1 VPFFYGFLRILGI
14 FVDPLFPMIPQDTVD
29 QIMNAAVIE
38 EVVGDYVE
46 LKKSGSSLRGL
57 SPFTNEKTPSF
68 YVLPAKGIFKCF
80 SSGKGGSVVTFLMEL
95 EKASYPE
102 ALRMLARR
110 YNIEIEEKAPTPEEI
125 AAATAKESLSNLVAW
140 ASKWFTEQMRT
151 TEAGK
156 AIGRSYFVERGFR
169 DDVLDTFLI
178 GYSPDSWD
186 ALAKAAQ
193 EAGYPAEKLVEAGL
207 CKQRDD
213 GSLWDFFK
221 GRVMFP
227 IRDVTGRIIGFGGRT
242 LSTDKKVAKY
252 FNSPESVLYNKSKV
266 LYGMHLA
273 KPSIVKEE
281 RCFLVEGYTDVMAMH
296 QAGVENV
303 VASSGTALT
312 TGQIHLIRRFTK
324 NVTVIFDG
332 DAAGIRASLRG
343 IDMLLTEGMAVKV
356 VLLPDGDDPD
366 TYAKK
371 VGSDALHRAI
381 HDGAQDFLQFKTKLL
396 ADEAGTDPI
405 KRAEMIRSVVES
417 IAAIPDAIQRSV
429 YLQSSASQLGL
440 QEQVLGTEVAKVLH
454 KQSQGDSKR
463 SVGHRGPQ
471 RDAHSVPQG
480 GSGFPGDPGAF
491 GDQHVPPSTD
501 DEFGGPPSGG
511 SESIPLVG
519 LSERTVVE
527 NDLVRALLEYATE
540 VVTVRVEAEEEGAE
554 PTDLEVP
561 FAELVIHRLEEEHI
575 DIQEPMNQAV
585 VKRFSDELDH
595 ERILTADQLAN
606 DADLGVQQ
614 KVAGALVQQH
624 VLSPNWSQRHK
635 IYPVVERDQLVS
647 LLEDSLR
654 RLHLLDL
661 RKASKE
667 VSNRLE
673 QGGLS
678 VEVERDLLAQK
689 VQLDREIQSTLAH
702 FGTVILP

>member
-1 VPFFYGFLRILGI
+1 
-14 FVDPLFPMIPQDTVD
+14 MIPQETVD

-38 EVVGDYVE
+38 DVVGDHVE

-68 YVLPAKGIFKCF
+68 YVLPARGIFKCF
-80 SSGKGGSVVTFLMEL
+80 SSGKGGNVVSFLMEL

-102 ALRMLARR
+102 ALRMLAQR
-110 YNIEIEEKAPTPEEI
+110 YNIEVEEKAPTPEEL

-140 ASKWFTEQMRT
+140 ASKWFMDQMRNT
-151 TEAGK
+151 DAGK

-169 DDVLDTFLI
+169 DDVLDTFMI

-186 ALAKAAQ
+186 AMATAAQ
-193 EAGYPAEKLVEAGL
+193 EAGYTPEKLVEAGL

-227 IRDVTGRIIGFGGRT
+227 IRDVTGRVIGFGGRT
-242 LSTDKKVAKY
+242 LTTDKKVAKY
-252 FNSPESVLYNKSKV
+252 FNSPESILYNKSKV

-273 KPSIVKEE
+273 KQPINKEE

-303 VASSGTALT
+303 VSSSGTALT
-312 TGQIHLIRRFTK
+312 AGQIHLIRRFTK

-343 IDMLLTEGMAVKV
+343 IDMLLAEGMSVKV

-381 HDGAQDFLQFKTKLL
+381 HEDAQDFLQFKAKLL
-396 ADEAGTDPI
+396 SDEAGSDPL
-405 KRAEMIRSVVES
+405 KRADMIRSVVTS

-429 YLQSSASQLGL
+429 YLQSSASQLNMD
-440 QEQVLGTEVAKVLH
+440 ENVLGTEVAKILH
-454 KQSQGDSKR
+454 EQSKAAAKR
-463 SVGHRGPQ
+463 AAKSSPYGTPPHG
-471 RDAHSVPQG
+471 
-480 GSGFPGDPGAF
+480 
-491 GDQHVPPSTD
+491 VPPAPTSAPPAP
-501 DEFGGPPSGG
+501 GPEDIVPVD
-511 SESIPLVG
+511 PAV
-519 LSERTVVE
+519 SERAVVE
-527 NDLVRALLEYATE
+527 NDLIRILLGYASE
-540 VVTVRVEAEEEGAE
+540 MVTVKVEGEGDAE
-554 PTDLEVP
+554 PASMEVP
-561 FAELVIHRLEEEHI
+561 FAELVIHRMEEEGI
-575 DIQEPMNQAV
+575 DIREPMNQAV
-585 VKRFSDELDH
+585 VAKYIEELDQD
-595 ERILTADQLAN
+595 RVLTADQLVQ
-606 DADLGVQQ
+606 DKDPGVQQ

-635 IYPVVERDQLVS
+635 IYPVVERDQLLP

-654 RLHLLDL
+654 RLHLSDL
-661 RKASKE
+661 RAASRDLAQK
-667 VSNRLE
+667 LE
-673 QGGLS
+673 AGGMD
-678 VEVERDLLAQK
+678 VEQERDLLAQK
-689 VQLDREIQSTLAH
+689 VQLDRQIQSTLSH

>member
-1 VPFFYGFLRILGI
+1 
-14 FVDPLFPMIPQDTVD
+14 
-29 QIMNAAVIE
+29 
-38 EVVGDYVE
+38 

-80 SSGKGGSVVTFLMEL
+80 SSGKGGNVVSFLMEL

-102 ALRMLARR
+102 ALRMLAQR
-110 YNIEIEEKAPTPEEI
+110 YNIEVEEKAPTPEEL

-140 ASKWFTEQMRT
+140 ASKWFMDQMRNT
-151 TEAGK
+151 DTGK

-169 DDVLDTFLI
+169 DDVLDTFMI

-186 ALAKAAQ
+186 AMATAAQ
-193 EAGYPAEKLVEAGL
+193 EAGYTAEKLVEAGL

-227 IRDVTGRIIGFGGRT
+227 IRDVTGRVIGFGGRT
-242 LSTDKKVAKY
+242 LTTDKKVAKY
-252 FNSPESVLYNKSKV
+252 FNSPESILYNKSKV

-273 KPSIVKEE
+273 KQPINKEE

-303 VASSGTALT
+303 VSSSGTALT
-312 TGQIHLIRRFTK
+312 AGQIHLIRRFTK

-343 IDMLLTEGMAVKV
+343 IDMLLAEGMSVKV

-381 HDGAQDFLQFKTKLL
+381 HEDAQDFLQFKAKLL
-396 ADEAGTDPI
+396 SDEAGSDPL
-405 KRAEMIRSVVES
+405 KRADMIRSVVTS

-429 YLQSSASQLGL
+429 YLQSSASQLHMD
-440 QEQVLGTEVAKVLH
+440 ENVLGTEVAKILH
-454 KQSQGDSKR
+454 EQSKAAAKR
-463 SVGHRGPQ
+463 AAKSSPYGTP
-471 RDAHSVPQG
+471 P
-480 GSGFPGDPGAF
+480 PGAPP
-491 GDQHVPPSTD
+491 VPTSAPPAS
-501 DEFGGPPSGG
+501 GPEDIVPVD
-511 SESIPLVG
+511 PAV
-519 LSERTVVE
+519 SERAVVE
-527 NDLVRALLEYATE
+527 NDLIRILLGYASE
-540 VVTVRVEAEEEGAE
+540 MVTVKVEGEGDAE
-554 PTDLEVP
+554 PTSMEVP
-561 FAELVIHRLEEEHI
+561 FAELVIHRMEEEGI
-575 DIQEPMNQAV
+575 DIREPMNQAV
-585 VKRFSDELDH
+585 VSKYIEELDQD
-595 ERILTADQLAN
+595 RVLTADQLVQ
-606 DADLGVQQ
+606 DKDPGVQL

-635 IYPVVERDQLVS
+635 IYPVVERDQLLP

-654 RLHLLDL
+654 RLHLSDL
-661 RKASKE
+661 RAASRDLAQK
-667 VSNRLE
+667 LE
-673 QGGLS
+673 AGEMD
-678 VEVERDLLAQK
+678 VEQERDLLAQK
-689 VQLDREIQSTLAH
+689 VQLDRQIQSTLSH

>member
-1 VPFFYGFLRILGI
+1 
-14 FVDPLFPMIPQDTVD
+14 MIPQETVD

-38 EVVGDYVE
+38 DVVGDHVE

-80 SSGKGGSVVTFLMEL
+80 SSGKGGNVVSFLMEL

-102 ALRMLARR
+102 ALRMLAQR
-110 YNIEIEEKAPTPEEI
+110 YNIEVEEKAPTPEEL

-140 ASKWFTEQMRT
+140 ASKWFMDQMRNT
-151 TEAGK
+151 DAGK

-169 DDVLDTFLI
+169 DDVLDTFMI

-186 ALAKAAQ
+186 AMATAAQ
-193 EAGYPAEKLVEAGL
+193 EAGYTAEKLVEAGL

-227 IRDVTGRIIGFGGRT
+227 IRDVTGRVIGFGGRT
-242 LSTDKKVAKY
+242 LTTDKKVAKY
-252 FNSPESVLYNKSKV
+252 FNSPESILYNKSKV

-273 KPSIVKEE
+273 KQPINKEE

-303 VASSGTALT
+303 VSSSGTALT
-312 TGQIHLIRRFTK
+312 AGQIHLIRRFTK

-343 IDMLLTEGMAVKV
+343 IDMLLAEGMSVKV

-381 HDGAQDFLQFKTKLL
+381 HEDAQDFLQFKAKLL
-396 ADEAGTDPI
+396 SDEAGSDPL
-405 KRAEMIRSVVES
+405 KRADMIRSVVTS

-429 YLQSSASQLGL
+429 YLQSSASQLHMD
-440 QEQVLGTEVAKVLH
+440 ENVLGTEVAKILH
-454 KQSQGDSKR
+454 EQSKAAAKR
-463 SVGHRGPQ
+463 AAKSSPYGTPPQEAPPVPTSAPPAPGPE
-471 RDAHSVPQG
+471 DFVPV
-480 GSGFPGDPGAF
+480 DPA
-491 GDQHVPPSTD
+491 V
-501 DEFGGPPSGG
+501 
-511 SESIPLVG
+511 
-519 LSERTVVE
+519 SERAVVE
-527 NDLVRALLEYATE
+527 NDLIRILLGYASE
-540 VVTVRVEAEEEGAE
+540 MVTVKVEGEGDAE
-554 PTDLEVP
+554 PTSMEVP
-561 FAELVIHRLEEEHI
+561 FAELVIHRMEEEGI
-575 DIQEPMNQAV
+575 DIREPMNQAV
-585 VKRFSDELDH
+585 VAKYIEELDQD
-595 ERILTADQLAN
+595 RVLTADQLVQ
-606 DADLGVQQ
+606 DKDPGVQQ

-635 IYPVVERDQLVS
+635 IYPVVERDQLLP

-654 RLHLLDL
+654 RLHLSDL
-661 RKASKE
+661 RAASRDLAQK
-667 VSNRLE
+667 LE
-673 QGGLS
+673 AGEMD
-678 VEVERDLLAQK
+678 VEQERDLLAQK
-689 VQLDREIQSTLAH
+689 VQLDRQIQSTLSH

>member
-1 VPFFYGFLRILGI
+1 
-14 FVDPLFPMIPQDTVD
+14 MIPQETVD

-95 EKASYPE
+95 EKANYPE
-102 ALRMLARR
+102 ALKMLARR
-110 YNIEIEEKAPTPEEI
+110 YNIEVQEKERTPEEI
-125 AAATAKESLSNLVAW
+125 AAATAKEGLGNLVAW
-140 ASKWFTEQMRT
+140 ASKWFMDQMRNT
-151 TEAGK
+151 DTGK

-178 GYSPDSWD
+178 GYSPDAWD
-186 ALAKAAQ
+186 ALATAAQ

-207 CKQRDD
+207 CKQRED
-213 GSLWDFFK
+213 GTIWDFFK

-227 IRDVTGRIIGFGGRT
+227 IRDVTGRVIGFGGRT
-242 LSTDKKVAKY
+242 LTTDKKVAKY

-273 KPSIVKEE
+273 KPEIVKEE

-296 QAGVENV
+296 QAGVTNV
-303 VASSGTALT
+303 VSSSGTALT
-312 TGQIHLIRRFTK
+312 TGQIHLVRRYTK
-324 NVTVIFDG
+324 NITVIFDG

-343 IDMLLTEGMAVKV
+343 IDMLLSEGMAVKV

-381 HDGAQDFLQFKTKLL
+381 HEDAQDFLQFKAQLL
-396 ADEAGTDPI
+396 SDEAGTDPL
-405 KRAEMIRSVVES
+405 KRAEMIRSVVTS

-429 YLQSSASQLGL
+429 YLQSSATQLKMD
-440 QEQVLGTEVAKVLH
+440 ESVLGTEVAKVLH
-454 KQSQGDSKR
+454 EQSKAAAKR
-463 SVGHRGPQ
+463 AARTSPSGLPGGRPTAPQ
-471 RDAHSVPQG
+471 PTEVPQAHM
-480 GSGFPGDPGAF
+480 PG
-491 GDQHVPPSTD
+491 VPPM
-501 DEFGGPPSGG
+501 DEVLPQ
-511 SESIPLVG
+511 V
-519 LSERTVVE
+519 SERAVTE
-527 NDLVRALLEYATE
+527 NDLIRALIEYAADL
-540 VVTVRVEAEEEGAE
+540 VHVTVEGESGGE
-554 PTDLEVP
+554 PSTMEVP
-561 FAELVIHRLEEEHI
+561 FAELVIHRLEEE
-575 DIQEPMNQAV
+575 DIAIKEPVNQAV
-585 VKRFSDELDH
+585 VKRFSEELDH

-606 DADLGVQQ
+606 DQDVGLQQ

-624 VLSPNWSQRHK
+624 VLSPNWSHRHK
-635 IYPVVERDQLVS
+635 IYPVVERDQLTS

-654 RLHLLDL
+654 RLHLIDLRETAHAVQTKLEAGGLDL
-661 RKASKE
+661 E
-667 VSNRLE
+667 E
-673 QGGLS
+673 
-678 VEVERDLLAQK
+678 ERTLLAQK
-689 VQLDREIQSTLAH
+689 VRLDRDIQATSAH
-702 FGTVILP
+702 FGTVILPKQP

>member
-1 VPFFYGFLRILGI
+1 
-14 FVDPLFPMIPQDTVD
+14 MIPQETVD

-38 EVVGDYVE
+38 DVVGDHVE

-80 SSGKGGSVVTFLMEL
+80 SSGKGGNVVSFLMEL

-102 ALRMLARR
+102 ALRMLAQR
-110 YNIEIEEKAPTPEEI
+110 YNIEVEEKAPTPEEL

-140 ASKWFTEQMRT
+140 ASKWFMDQMRD
-151 TEAGK
+151 TETGK

-169 DDVLDTFLI
+169 DDVLDTFMI

-186 ALAKAAQ
+186 AMATAAQ
-193 EAGYPAEKLVEAGL
+193 EAGYTAEKLVEAGL

-227 IRDVTGRIIGFGGRT
+227 IRDVTGRVIGFGGRT
-242 LSTDKKVAKY
+242 LTTDKKVAKY
-252 FNSPESVLYNKSKV
+252 FNSPESILYNKSKV

-273 KPSIVKEE
+273 KQPINKEE

-303 VASSGTALT
+303 VSSSGTALT
-312 TGQIHLIRRFTK
+312 AGQIHLIRRFTK

-343 IDMLLTEGMAVKV
+343 IDMLLAEGMSVKV

-381 HDGAQDFLQFKTKLL
+381 HEDAQDFLQFKAKLL
-396 ADEAGTDPI
+396 SDEAGSDPL
-405 KRAEMIRSVVES
+405 KRADMIRSVVTS

-429 YLQSSASQLGL
+429 YLQSSASQLHMD
-440 QEQVLGTEVAKVLH
+440 ENVLGTEVAKILH
-454 KQSQGDSKR
+454 EQSKAVAKR
-463 SVGHRGPQ
+463 AAKSSPYGTPPPGAPP
-471 RDAHSVPQG
+471 VPT
-480 GSGFPGDPGAF
+480 SAPPASRPEDIVPGDPAA
-491 GDQHVPPSTD
+491 
-501 DEFGGPPSGG
+501 
-511 SESIPLVG
+511 
-519 LSERTVVE
+519 SERAVVE
-527 NDLVRALLEYATE
+527 NDLIRILLGYASE
-540 VVTVRVEAEEEGAE
+540 MVTVKVEGEGDAE
-554 PTDLEVP
+554 PTSMEVP
-561 FAELVIHRLEEEHI
+561 FAELVIHRMEEEGI
-575 DIQEPMNQAV
+575 DIREPMNQAV
-585 VKRFSDELDH
+585 VSKYIEELDQD
-595 ERILTADQLAN
+595 RVLTADQLVQ
-606 DADLGVQQ
+606 DKDPGVQL

-635 IYPVVERDQLVS
+635 IYPVVERDQLLP

-654 RLHLLDL
+654 RLHLSDL
-661 RKASKE
+661 RAASRDLAQK
-667 VSNRLE
+667 LE
-673 QGGLS
+673 AGEID
-678 VEVERDLLAQK
+678 VEQERDLLAQK
-689 VQLDREIQSTLAH
+689 VQLDRQIQSTLSH

>member
-1 VPFFYGFLRILGI
+1 MASLEILGI
-14 FVDPLFPMIPQDTVD
+14 FVNPLGPRISPMIPEKTVD
-29 QIMNAAVIE
+29 EIMNAAVIE

-102 ALRMLARR
+102 ALKMLARR
-110 YNIEIEEKAPTPEEI
+110 YNIEVEEKERSPEEI
-125 AAATAKESLSNLVAW
+125 AAATAKESLGNLVTW
-140 ASKWFTEQMRT
+140 ASKWFVDQMKT
-151 TEAGK
+151 TDAGK

-169 DDVLDTFLI
+169 DDVLDKFLI
-178 GYSPDSWD
+178 GYSPESWD
-186 ALAKAAQ
+186 ALATAAQ
-193 EAGYPAEKLVEAGL
+193 EAGYPAEKLVESGL
-207 CKQRDD
+207 CKQRED

-227 IRDVTGRIIGFGGRT
+227 IRDVTGRVIGFGGRT

-273 KPSIVKEE
+273 KPAIVKEE

-312 TGQIHLIRRFTK
+312 TGQIHLIRRYTK
-324 NVTVIFDG
+324 HVTVIFDG

-343 IDMLLTEGMAVKV
+343 IDMLLAEGMAVKV

-381 HDGAQDFLQFKTKLL
+381 HDDAQDFLQFKAKLL
-396 ADEAGTDPI
+396 ADEAGTDPM

-417 IAAIPDAIQRSV
+417 IAAIPDTIQRSV
-429 YLQSSASQLGL
+429 YLQSSAAQLGMD
-440 QEQVLGTEVAKVLH
+440 ESVLGSALAQEIH
-454 KQSQGDSKR
+454 KQSQAAAKR
-463 SVGHRGPQ
+463 AARTSPHAAPSGPPN
-471 RDAHSVPQG
+471 APG
-480 GSGFPGDPGAF
+480 PAGFPGTPGAAGFPGDPGAPAPTDAPPV
-491 GDQHVPPSTD
+491 GEELVPA
-501 DEFGGPPSGG
+501 
-511 SESIPLVG
+511 V
-519 LSERTVVE
+519 SERTMVE

-540 VVTVRVEAEEEGAE
+540 VVTVRVEGEEGAE
-554 PTDLEVP
+554 ATDLEVP

-575 DIQEPMNQAV
+575 EIRDPMNLSV

-606 DADLGVQQ
+606 DADMGVQQ
-614 KVAGALVQQH
+614 KVAGALVHQH

-635 IYPVVERDQLVS
+635 IYPVVERDQLIS

-654 RLHLLDL
+654 RLHLMDL
-661 RKASKE
+661 RATSKE
-667 VSNRLE
+667 VASKL
-673 QGGLS
+673 QAGGLS
-678 VEVERDLLAQK
+678 VEDERDLLAQK
-689 VQLDREIQSTLAH
+689 VQVDREIQATLAH

>member
-1 VPFFYGFLRILGI
+1 
-14 FVDPLFPMIPQDTVD
+14 MIPQETVD

-38 EVVGDYVE
+38 DVVGDHVE

-80 SSGKGGSVVTFLMEL
+80 SSGKGGNVVSFLMEL

-102 ALRMLARR
+102 ALRMLAQR
-110 YNIEIEEKAPTPEEI
+110 YNIEVEEKAPTPEEL

-140 ASKWFTEQMRT
+140 ASKWFMDQMRNT
-151 TEAGK
+151 DTGK

-169 DDVLDTFLI
+169 DDVLDTFMI

-186 ALAKAAQ
+186 AMATAAQ
-193 EAGYPAEKLVEAGL
+193 EAGYTAEKLVEAGL

-227 IRDVTGRIIGFGGRT
+227 IRDVTGRVIGFGGRT
-242 LSTDKKVAKY
+242 LTTDKKVAKY
-252 FNSPESVLYNKSKV
+252 FNSPESILYNKSKV

-273 KPSIVKEE
+273 KQPINKEE

-303 VASSGTALT
+303 VSSSGTALT
-312 TGQIHLIRRFTK
+312 AGQIHLIRRFTK

-343 IDMLLTEGMAVKV
+343 IDMLLAEGMSVKV

-381 HDGAQDFLQFKTKLL
+381 HEDAQDFLQFKAKLL
-396 ADEAGTDPI
+396 SDEAGSDPL
-405 KRAEMIRSVVES
+405 KRADMIRSVVTS

-429 YLQSSASQLGL
+429 YLQSSASQLHMD
-440 QEQVLGTEVAKVLH
+440 ENVLGTEVAKILH
-454 KQSQGDSKR
+454 EQSKAAAKR
-463 SVGHRGPQ
+463 AAKSSPYGTP
-471 RDAHSVPQG
+471 PQG
-480 GSGFPGDPGAF
+480 APPVPTSAPPAPGPEDIVPVDPA
-491 GDQHVPPSTD
+491 V
-501 DEFGGPPSGG
+501 
-511 SESIPLVG
+511 
-519 LSERTVVE
+519 SERAVVE
-527 NDLVRALLEYATE
+527 NDLIRILLGYASE
-540 VVTVRVEAEEEGAE
+540 MVTVKVEGEGDAE
-554 PTDLEVP
+554 PTSMEVP
-561 FAELVIHRLEEEHI
+561 FAELVIHRMEEEGI
-575 DIQEPMNQAV
+575 DIREPMNQAV
-585 VKRFSDELDH
+585 VAKYIEELDQD
-595 ERILTADQLAN
+595 RVLTADQLVQ
-606 DADLGVQQ
+606 DKDPGVQQ
-614 KVAGALVQQH
+614 KVAGALVQPH

-635 IYPVVERDQLVS
+635 IYPVVERDQLLP

-654 RLHLLDL
+654 RLHLSDL
-661 RKASKE
+661 RAASRDLAQK
-667 VSNRLE
+667 LE
-673 QGGLS
+673 AGEMD
-678 VEVERDLLAQK
+678 VEQERDLLAQK
-689 VQLDREIQSTLAH
+689 VQLDRQIQSTLSH

>member
-1 VPFFYGFLRILGI
+1 
-14 FVDPLFPMIPQDTVD
+14 MIPQDTVD

-110 YNIEIEEKAPTPEEI
+110 YNIEVEEKAPTPEEL
-125 AAATAKESLSNLVAW
+125 AAATAKESLANLVAW
-140 ASKWFTEQMRT
+140 AAKWFSDQMRN

-186 ALAKAAQ
+186 ALATAAQ

-207 CKQRDD
+207 CKQRED
-213 GSLWDFFK
+213 GSIWDFFK

-227 IRDVTGRIIGFGGRT
+227 IRDVTGRVIGFGGRT
-242 LSTDKKVAKY
+242 LTSDKKVAKY

-273 KPSIVKEE
+273 KPAIVKEE

-296 QAGVENV
+296 QAGVANV
-303 VASSGTALT
+303 VSSSGTALT
-312 TGQIHLIRRFTK
+312 TGQIHLVRRYTK
-324 NVTVIFDG
+324 NITVIFDG

-343 IDMLLTEGMAVKV
+343 IDMLLAEGMAVKV

-371 VGSDALHRAI
+371 VGSDALQRAI
-381 HDGAQDFLQFKTKLL
+381 MDDAQDFLQFKTKLL
-396 ADEAGTDPI
+396 SDEAGTDPL
-405 KRAEMIRSVVES
+405 KRADMIRSVVTS
-417 IAAIPDAIQRSV
+417 IAAIPDTIQRSV
-429 YLQSSASQLGL
+429 YLQSSSSQLGID
-440 QEQVLGTEVAKVLH
+440 ENVLGTEVAKVLH
-454 KQSQGDSKR
+454 EQSKAAAKRTSQQTPYGHAPGTAQLPPPPDVAPPIGDE
-463 SVGHRGPQ
+463 GMP
-471 RDAHSVPQG
+471 
-480 GSGFPGDPGAF
+480 PG
-491 GDQHVPPSTD
+491 T
-501 DEFGGPPSGG
+501 
-511 SESIPLVG
+511 
-519 LSERTVVE
+519 SERTVVE
-527 NDLVRALLEYATE
+527 NDLIRALLEYATE
-540 VVTVRVEAEEEGAE
+540 VVTVAMAGEEGAE
-554 PTDLEVP
+554 PTTLDVP
-561 FAELVIHRLEEEHI
+561 FAELVIHRIEEEGI
-575 DIQEPMNQAV
+575 EIKESLNQLL

-595 ERILTADQLAN
+595 ERILTVDQLAN
-606 DADLGVQQ
+606 DQDVGIQQ

-635 IYPVVERDQLVS
+635 IYPVVEREKLVA

-654 RLHLLDL
+654 RMHLADL
-661 RKASKE
+661 RESSEE
-667 VSNRLE
+667 VQAKLE
-673 QGGLS
+673 EGQWT
-678 VEVERDLLAQK
+678 VDEERELLAQK
-689 VQLDREIQSTLAH
+689 VQLDRDIQATSSH
-702 FGTVILP
+702 FGTVILPKKP

>member
-1 VPFFYGFLRILGI
+1 
-14 FVDPLFPMIPQDTVD
+14 MIPQETVD

-102 ALRMLARR
+102 ALKMLARR
-110 YNIEIEEKAPTPEEI
+110 YNIEVQEKERTPEEI
-125 AAATAKESLSNLVAW
+125 AAATAKEGLGNLVAW
-140 ASKWFTEQMRT
+140 ASKWFMDQMRNT
-151 TEAGK
+151 DTGK

-178 GYSPDSWD
+178 GYSPDAWD
-186 ALAKAAQ
+186 ALATAAQ

-207 CKQRDD
+207 CKQRED
-213 GSLWDFFK
+213 GTIWDFFK

-227 IRDVTGRIIGFGGRT
+227 IRDVTGRVIGFGGRT
-242 LSTDKKVAKY
+242 LTTDKKVAKY

-273 KPSIVKEE
+273 KPEIVKEE

-296 QAGVENV
+296 QAGVTNV
-303 VASSGTALT
+303 VSSSGTALT
-312 TGQIHLIRRFTK
+312 TGQIHLVRRYTK
-324 NVTVIFDG
+324 NITVIFDG

-343 IDMLLTEGMAVKV
+343 IDMLLSEGMAVKV

-381 HDGAQDFLQFKTKLL
+381 HEDAQDFLQFKAQLL
-396 ADEAGTDPI
+396 SDEAGTDPL
-405 KRAEMIRSVVES
+405 KRAEMIRSVVTS

-429 YLQSSASQLGL
+429 YLQSSATQLKMD
-440 QEQVLGTEVAKVLH
+440 ESVLGTEVAKVLH
-454 KQSQGDSKR
+454 EQSKAAAKR
-463 SVGHRGPQ
+463 AARTSPSGLPGGLPTAPQ
-471 RDAHSVPQG
+471 PTEAPQ
-480 GSGFPGDPGAF
+480 SHMPG
-491 GDQHVPPSTD
+491 VPPM
-501 DEFGGPPSGG
+501 DEVLPQ
-511 SESIPLVG
+511 V
-519 LSERTVVE
+519 SERAVTE
-527 NDLVRALLEYATE
+527 NDLIRALIEYAADL
-540 VVTVRVEAEEEGAE
+540 VHVTVEGESGGE
-554 PTDLEVP
+554 PSTMEVP
-561 FAELVIHRLEEEHI
+561 FAELVIHRLEEE
-575 DIQEPMNQAV
+575 DIAIKEPVNQAV
-585 VKRFSDELDH
+585 VKRFSEELDH

-606 DADLGVQQ
+606 DQDVGLQQ

-624 VLSPNWSQRHK
+624 VLSPNWSHRHK
-635 IYPVVERDQLVS
+635 IYPVVERDQLTS

-654 RLHLLDL
+654 RLHLIDLRETAHAVQTKLEAGGLDL
-661 RKASKE
+661 E
-667 VSNRLE
+667 E
-673 QGGLS
+673 
-678 VEVERDLLAQK
+678 ERTLLAQK
-689 VQLDREIQSTLAH
+689 VRLDRDIQATSAH
-702 FGTVILP
+702 FGTVILPKQP

>member
-1 VPFFYGFLRILGI
+1 
-14 FVDPLFPMIPQDTVD
+14 MIPQETVD

-46 LKKSGSSLRGL
+46 LKKSGSSMRGL

-110 YNIEIEEKAPTPEEI
+110 YNIEVQEKERTPEEI
-125 AAATAKESLSNLVAW
+125 AAASAKEGLANLVGW
-140 ASKWFTEQMRT
+140 ASKWFMDQMRNT
-151 TEAGK
+151 DAGK

-186 ALAKAAQ
+186 ALATAAQ
-193 EAGYPAEKLVEAGL
+193 EAGYTPEKLVEAGL
-207 CKQRDD
+207 CKQRED

-227 IRDVTGRIIGFGGRT
+227 IRDVTGRVIGFGGRT
-242 LSTDKKVAKY
+242 LTTDKKVAKY
-252 FNSPESVLYNKSKV
+252 FNSPESALYNKSKV
-266 LYGMHLA
+266 LYGVHLA
-273 KPSIVKEE
+273 KPAIVKEE

-296 QAGVENV
+296 QAGVTNV
-303 VASSGTALT
+303 VSSSGTALT
-312 TGQIHLIRRFTK
+312 TGQIHLVRRFTK
-324 NVTVIFDG
+324 NITVIFDG

-343 IDMLLTEGMAVKV
+343 IDMLLAEGMAVKV

-381 HDGAQDFLQFKTKLL
+381 HEDAQDFLQFKTKLL
-396 ADEAGTDPI
+396 SDEAGNDPM
-405 KRAEMIRSVVES
+405 KRAEMIRSVVTS

-429 YLQSSASQLGL
+429 YLQSSASQLKMD
-440 QEQVLGTEVAKVLH
+440 ETVLGTEVAKVLH
-454 KQSQGDSKR
+454 DQSKAAAKR
-463 SVGHRGPQ
+463 AAQSSPYGKARGSVAPPPP
-471 RDAHSVPQG
+471 AG
-480 GSGFPGDPGAF
+480 GSGFPGDPGAY
-491 GDQHVPPSTD
+491 GDPGAAPLPDQAPPVGD
-501 DEFGGPPSGG
+501 DLTPA
-511 SESIPLVG
+511 
-519 LSERTVVE
+519 LSERAVIE
-527 NDLVRALLEYATE
+527 NDLIRALLEYATE
-540 VVTVRVEAEEEGAE
+540 VVSVTMEGEEGEE
-554 PTDLEVP
+554 PSTLEVP
-561 FAELVIHRLEEEHI
+561 FAELVIHRIEEEGI
-575 DIQEPMNQAV
+575 EIQEPMNQAV

-595 ERILTADQLAN
+595 ERILTADQLAQ
-606 DADLGVQQ
+606 DQDMGVQQ

-635 IYPVVERDQLVS
+635 IYPVVERDQLMS

-654 RLHLLDL
+654 RMHLTDL
-661 RKASKE
+661 REASRE
-667 VSNRLE
+667 VSSKLE
-673 QGGLS
+673 EGGLS
-678 VEVERDLLAQK
+678 VEEERDLLAQK
-689 VQLDREIQSTLAH
+689 VQLTREIQATLKH

>member
-1 VPFFYGFLRILGI
+1 
-14 FVDPLFPMIPQDTVD
+14 MIPQETVD

-38 EVVGDYVE
+38 DVVGDHVE

-80 SSGKGGSVVTFLMEL
+80 SSGKGGNVVSFLMEL

-102 ALRMLARR
+102 ALRMLAQR
-110 YNIEIEEKAPTPEEI
+110 YNIEVEEKAPTPEEL

-140 ASKWFTEQMRT
+140 ASKWFMDQMRNT
-151 TEAGK
+151 DAGK

-169 DDVLDTFLI
+169 DDVLDTFMI

-186 ALAKAAQ
+186 VMATAAQ
-193 EAGYPAEKLVEAGL
+193 EAGYTAEKLVEAGL

-227 IRDVTGRIIGFGGRT
+227 IRDVTGRVIGFGGRT
-242 LSTDKKVAKY
+242 LTTDKKVAKY
-252 FNSPESVLYNKSKV
+252 FNSPESILYNKSKV

-273 KPSIVKEE
+273 KQPINKEE

-303 VASSGTALT
+303 VSSSGTALT
-312 TGQIHLIRRFTK
+312 AGQIHLIRRFTK

-343 IDMLLTEGMAVKV
+343 IDMLLAEGMSVKV

-381 HDGAQDFLQFKTKLL
+381 HEDAQDFLQFKAKLL
-396 ADEAGTDPI
+396 SDEAGSDPL
-405 KRAEMIRSVVES
+405 KRADMIRSVVTS

-429 YLQSSASQLGL
+429 YLQSSASQLHMD
-440 QEQVLGTEVAKVLH
+440 ENVLGTEVAKILH
-454 KQSQGDSKR
+454 EQSKAAAKR
-463 SVGHRGPQ
+463 AAKSSPY
-471 RDAHSVPQG
+471 STP
-480 GSGFPGDPGAF
+480 PPGAPPAPTSAPPAP
-491 GDQHVPPSTD
+491 GPEDIVPVDPA
-501 DEFGGPPSGG
+501 
-511 SESIPLVG
+511 V
-519 LSERTVVE
+519 SERAVVE
-527 NDLVRALLEYATE
+527 NDLIRILLGYASE
-540 VVTVRVEAEEEGAE
+540 MVTVKVEGEGDAE
-554 PTDLEVP
+554 PTSMEVP
-561 FAELVIHRLEEEHI
+561 FAELVIHRMEEEGI
-575 DIQEPMNQAV
+575 DIREPMNQAV
-585 VKRFSDELDH
+585 VAKYIEELDQD
-595 ERILTADQLAN
+595 RVLTADQLVQ
-606 DADLGVQQ
+606 DKDPGVQQ

-635 IYPVVERDQLVS
+635 IYPVVERDQLLP

-654 RLHLLDL
+654 RLHLSDL
-661 RKASKE
+661 RAASRDLAQK
-667 VSNRLE
+667 LE
-673 QGGLS
+673 AGGMD
-678 VEVERDLLAQK
+678 VEQERDLLAQK
-689 VQLDREIQSTLAH
+689 VQLDRQIQSTLSH

>member
-1 VPFFYGFLRILGI
+1 
-14 FVDPLFPMIPQDTVD
+14 MIPQDTVD

-125 AAATAKESLSNLVAW
+125 AAATAKESLGNLVAW

-151 TEAGK
+151 TDAGK

-186 ALAKAAQ
+186 ALATAAQ
-193 EAGYPAEKLVEAGL
+193 AAGYPAEKLVEAGL

-227 IRDVTGRIIGFGGRT
+227 IRDVTGRVIGFGGRT
-242 LSTDKKVAKY
+242 LTTDKKVAKY

-273 KPSIVKEE
+273 KPAIVKEE

-296 QAGVENV
+296 QAGVANV

-343 IDMLLTEGMAVKV
+343 IDMLLAEGMAVKV

-381 HDGAQDFLQFKTKLL
+381 HDDAQDFLQFKTQLL

-454 KQSQGDSKR
+454 QQSLAASKR
-463 SVGHRGPQ
+463 SGGQRGSQ
-471 RDAHSVPQG
+471 RPASSGFQG

-491 GDQHVPPSTD
+491 GDQHAPPPTD
-501 DEFGGPPSGG
+501 EGHGGTGTEVAASAHP
-511 SESIPLVG
+511 VG

-527 NDLVRALLEYATE
+527 NELVRALLEYAAE
-540 VVTVRVEAEEEGAE
+540 VVTVRVEAEEEGAD

-606 DADLGVQQ
+606 DADVGVQQ

-667 VSNRLE
+667 VAKKLE
-673 QGGLS
+673 QGRLS
-678 VEVERDLLAQK
+678 VEDERDLLAQK
-689 VQLDREIQSTLAH
+689 VHLDREIQTTLAH

>member
-1 VPFFYGFLRILGI
+1 
-14 FVDPLFPMIPQDTVD
+14 MIPQETVD

-38 EVVGDYVE
+38 DVVGDHVE

-80 SSGKGGSVVTFLMEL
+80 SSGKGGNVVSFLMEL

-102 ALRMLARR
+102 ALRMLAQR
-110 YNIEIEEKAPTPEEI
+110 YNIEVEEKAPTPEEL

-140 ASKWFTEQMRT
+140 ASKWFMDQMRNT
-151 TEAGK
+151 DAGK

-169 DDVLDTFLI
+169 DDVLDTFMI

-186 ALAKAAQ
+186 AMATAAQ
-193 EAGYPAEKLVEAGL
+193 EAGYTAEKLVEAGL

-227 IRDVTGRIIGFGGRT
+227 IRDVTGRVIGFGGRT
-242 LSTDKKVAKY
+242 LTTDKKVAKY
-252 FNSPESVLYNKSKV
+252 FNSPESILYNKSKV

-273 KPSIVKEE
+273 KQPINKEE

-303 VASSGTALT
+303 VSSSGTALT
-312 TGQIHLIRRFTK
+312 AGQIHLIRRFTK

-343 IDMLLTEGMAVKV
+343 IDMLLAEGMSVKV

-381 HDGAQDFLQFKTKLL
+381 HEDAQDFLQFKAKLL
-396 ADEAGTDPI
+396 SDEAGSDPL
-405 KRAEMIRSVVES
+405 KRADMIRSVVTS

-429 YLQSSASQLGL
+429 YLQSSASQLHMD
-440 QEQVLGTEVAKVLH
+440 ENVLGTEVAKILH
-454 KQSQGDSKR
+454 EQSKAAAKR
-463 SVGHRGPQ
+463 AAKSSPYGTP
-471 RDAHSVPQG
+471 P
-480 GSGFPGDPGAF
+480 PGAPPAPTSAPPAP
-491 GDQHVPPSTD
+491 GPEDIVPVDPA
-501 DEFGGPPSGG
+501 
-511 SESIPLVG
+511 V
-519 LSERTVVE
+519 SERAVVE
-527 NDLVRALLEYATE
+527 NDLIRILLGYASE
-540 VVTVRVEAEEEGAE
+540 MVTVKVEGEGDAE
-554 PTDLEVP
+554 PTSMEVP
-561 FAELVIHRLEEEHI
+561 FAELVIHRMEEEGI
-575 DIQEPMNQAV
+575 DIREPMNQAV
-585 VKRFSDELDH
+585 VAKYIEELDQD
-595 ERILTADQLAN
+595 RVLTADQLVQ
-606 DADLGVQQ
+606 DKDPGVQQ

-635 IYPVVERDQLVS
+635 IYPVVERDQLLP

-654 RLHLLDL
+654 RLHLSDL
-661 RKASKE
+661 RAASRDLAQK
-667 VSNRLE
+667 LE
-673 QGGLS
+673 AGGMD
-678 VEVERDLLAQK
+678 VEQERDLLAQK
-689 VQLDREIQSTLAH
+689 VQLDRQIQSTLSH

>member
-1 VPFFYGFLRILGI
+1 
-14 FVDPLFPMIPQDTVD
+14 MIPQDTVD

-110 YNIEIEEKAPTPEEI
+110 YNIEVEEKAPTPEEL
-125 AAATAKESLSNLVAW
+125 AAATAKESLANLVAW
-140 ASKWFTEQMRT
+140 AAKWFSDQMRN

-186 ALAKAAQ
+186 ALATAAQ

-207 CKQRDD
+207 CKQRED
-213 GSLWDFFK
+213 GSIWDFFK

-227 IRDVTGRIIGFGGRT
+227 IRDVTGRVIGFGGRT
-242 LSTDKKVAKY
+242 LTSDKKVAKY

-273 KPSIVKEE
+273 KPAIVKEE

-296 QAGVENV
+296 QAGVANV
-303 VASSGTALT
+303 VSSSGTALT
-312 TGQIHLIRRFTK
+312 TGQIHLVRRYTK
-324 NVTVIFDG
+324 NITVIFDG

-343 IDMLLTEGMAVKV
+343 IDMLLAEGMAVKV

-371 VGSDALHRAI
+371 LGSDALQRAI
-381 HDGAQDFLQFKTKLL
+381 MDDAQDFLQFKTKLL
-396 ADEAGTDPI
+396 SDEAGTDPL
-405 KRAEMIRSVVES
+405 KRADMIRSVVTS
-417 IAAIPDAIQRSV
+417 IAAIPDTIQRSV
-429 YLQSSASQLGL
+429 YVQSSSSQLGID
-440 QEQVLGTEVAKVLH
+440 ENVLGTEVAKVLH
-454 KQSQGDSKR
+454 EQSKAAANRTSQQTPYGHAPGTAQLPPPPDLAPPIGDEAM
-463 SVGHRGPQ
+463 P
-471 RDAHSVPQG
+471 
-480 GSGFPGDPGAF
+480 PG
-491 GDQHVPPSTD
+491 T
-501 DEFGGPPSGG
+501 
-511 SESIPLVG
+511 
-519 LSERTVVE
+519 SERTVVE
-527 NDLVRALLEYATE
+527 NDLIRALLEYATE
-540 VVTVRVEAEEEGAE
+540 VVTVAMAGEEGAE
-554 PTDLEVP
+554 PTTLDVP
-561 FAELVIHRLEEEHI
+561 FAELVIHRIEEEGI
-575 DIQEPMNQAV
+575 EIKESLNQLL

-595 ERILTADQLAN
+595 ERILTVDQLAN
-606 DADLGVQQ
+606 DQDVGIQQ

-635 IYPVVERDQLVS
+635 IYPVVEREKLVA

-654 RLHLLDL
+654 RMHLADL
-661 RKASKE
+661 RESSEE
-667 VSNRLE
+667 VQAKLE
-673 QGGLS
+673 EGHWT
-678 VEVERDLLAQK
+678 VDEERELIAQK
-689 VQLDREIQSTLAH
+689 VQLDRDIQATSSH
-702 FGTVILP
+702 FGTVILPKKP

>member
-1 VPFFYGFLRILGI
+1 
-14 FVDPLFPMIPQDTVD
+14 MIPQETVD

-102 ALRMLARR
+102 ALKMLARR
-110 YNIEIEEKAPTPEEI
+110 YNIEVQEKERTPEEI
-125 AAATAKESLSNLVAW
+125 AAATAKEGLGNLVAW
-140 ASKWFTEQMRT
+140 ASKWFMDQMRNT
-151 TEAGK
+151 DTGK

-178 GYSPDSWD
+178 GYSPDAWD
-186 ALAKAAQ
+186 ALATAAQ

-207 CKQRDD
+207 CKQRED
-213 GSLWDFFK
+213 GTIWDFFK

-227 IRDVTGRIIGFGGRT
+227 IRDVTGRVIGFGGRT
-242 LSTDKKVAKY
+242 LTTDKKVAKY
-252 FNSPESVLYNKSKV
+252 FNSPESLLYNKSKV

-273 KPSIVKEE
+273 KPEIVKEE

-296 QAGVENV
+296 QAGVTNV
-303 VASSGTALT
+303 VSSSGTALT
-312 TGQIHLIRRFTK
+312 TGQIHLVRRYTK
-324 NVTVIFDG
+324 NITVIFDG

-343 IDMLLTEGMAVKV
+343 IDMLLSEGMAVKV

-381 HDGAQDFLQFKTKLL
+381 HEDAQDFLQFKAQLL
-396 ADEAGTDPI
+396 SDEAGTDPL
-405 KRAEMIRSVVES
+405 KRAEMIRSVVTS

-429 YLQSSASQLGL
+429 YLQSSATQLKMD
-440 QEQVLGTEVAKVLH
+440 ESVLGTEVAKVLH
-454 KQSQGDSKR
+454 EQSKAAAKR
-463 SVGHRGPQ
+463 AARTS
-471 RDAHSVPQG
+471 
-480 GSGFPGDPGAF
+480 
-491 GDQHVPPSTD
+491 
-501 DEFGGPPSGG
+501 PSGLPG
-511 SESIPLVG
+511 GRPTAPQPTEAPQAHMPGMPPMDEVLPQV
-519 LSERTVVE
+519 SERAVTE
-527 NDLVRALLEYATE
+527 NDLIRALIEYAADL
-540 VVTVRVEAEEEGAE
+540 VHVTVEGESGGE
-554 PTDLEVP
+554 PSTMEVP
-561 FAELVIHRLEEEHI
+561 FAELVIHRLEEE
-575 DIQEPMNQAV
+575 DIAIKEPVNQAV
-585 VKRFSDELDH
+585 VKRFSEELDH

-606 DADLGVQQ
+606 DQDVGLQQ

-624 VLSPNWSQRHK
+624 VLSPNWSHRHK
-635 IYPVVERDQLVS
+635 IYPVVERDQLTS

-654 RLHLLDL
+654 RLHLIDLRETAHAVQTKLEAGGLDL
-661 RKASKE
+661 E
-667 VSNRLE
+667 E
-673 QGGLS
+673 
-678 VEVERDLLAQK
+678 ERTLLAQK
-689 VQLDREIQSTLAH
+689 VRLDRDIQATSAH
-702 FGTVILP
+702 FGTVILPKQP

>member
-1 VPFFYGFLRILGI
+1 
-14 FVDPLFPMIPQDTVD
+14 MIPQETVD

-38 EVVGDYVE
+38 DVVGDHVE

-80 SSGKGGSVVTFLMEL
+80 SSGKGGNVVSFLMEL
-95 EKASYPE
+95 ERASYPE
-102 ALRMLARR
+102 ALRMLAQR
-110 YNIEIEEKAPTPEEI
+110 YNIEVEEKAPTPEEL

-140 ASKWFTEQMRT
+140 ASKWFMDQMRNT
-151 TEAGK
+151 DAGK

-169 DDVLDTFLI
+169 DDVLDTFMI

-186 ALAKAAQ
+186 AMATAAQ
-193 EAGYPAEKLVEAGL
+193 EAGYTPEKLVEAGL

-227 IRDVTGRIIGFGGRT
+227 IRDVTGRVIGFGGRT
-242 LSTDKKVAKY
+242 LTTDKKVAKY
-252 FNSPESVLYNKSKV
+252 FNSPESILYNKSKV

-273 KPSIVKEE
+273 KQPINKEE

-296 QAGVENV
+296 QAGVENEV
-303 VASSGTALT
+303 SSSGTALT
-312 TGQIHLIRRFTK
+312 AGQIHLIRRFTK

-343 IDMLLTEGMAVKV
+343 IDMLLAEGMSVKV

-381 HDGAQDFLQFKTKLL
+381 HEDAQDFLQFKAKLL
-396 ADEAGTDPI
+396 SDEAGSDPL
-405 KRAEMIRSVVES
+405 KRADMIRSVVTS

-429 YLQSSASQLGL
+429 YLQSSASQLHMD
-440 QEQVLGTEVAKVLH
+440 ENVLGTEVAKILH
-454 KQSQGDSKR
+454 EQSKAAAKR
-463 SVGHRGPQ
+463 AAKSSPYGTP
-471 RDAHSVPQG
+471 P
-480 GSGFPGDPGAF
+480 PGAPPAPTSAPPAP
-491 GDQHVPPSTD
+491 GPEDIVPVD
-501 DEFGGPPSGG
+501 
-511 SESIPLVG
+511 LAV
-519 LSERTVVE
+519 SERAVVE
-527 NDLVRALLEYATE
+527 NDLIRILLGYASE
-540 VVTVRVEAEEEGAE
+540 MVTVKVEGEGDAE
-554 PTDLEVP
+554 PTSMEVP
-561 FAELVIHRLEEEHI
+561 FAELVIHRMEEEGI
-575 DIQEPMNQAV
+575 DIREPMNQAV
-585 VKRFSDELDH
+585 VAKYIEELDQD
-595 ERILTADQLAN
+595 RVLTADQLVQ
-606 DADLGVQQ
+606 DKDPGVQQ

-635 IYPVVERDQLVS
+635 IYPVVERDQLLP

-654 RLHLLDL
+654 RLHLSDL
-661 RKASKE
+661 RAASRDLAQK
-667 VSNRLE
+667 LE
-673 QGGLS
+673 AGGMD
-678 VEVERDLLAQK
+678 VEQERDLLAQK
-689 VQLDREIQSTLAH
+689 VQLDRQIQSTLSH

>member
-1 VPFFYGFLRILGI
+1 
-14 FVDPLFPMIPQDTVD
+14 MIPQDTVD

-110 YNIEIEEKAPTPEEI
+110 YNIEVEEKAPTPEEL
-125 AAATAKESLSNLVAW
+125 AAATAKESLANLVAW
-140 ASKWFTEQMRT
+140 AAKWFSDQMRN

-186 ALAKAAQ
+186 ALATAAQ

-207 CKQRDD
+207 CKQRED
-213 GSLWDFFK
+213 GSIWDFFK

-227 IRDVTGRIIGFGGRT
+227 IRDVTGRVIGFGGRT
-242 LSTDKKVAKY
+242 LTSDKKVAKY

-273 KPSIVKEE
+273 KPAIVKEE

-296 QAGVENV
+296 QAGVANV
-303 VASSGTALT
+303 VSSSGTALT
-312 TGQIHLIRRFTK
+312 IGQIHLVRRYTK
-324 NVTVIFDG
+324 NITVIFDG

-343 IDMLLTEGMAVKV
+343 IDMLLAEGMAVKV

-371 VGSDALHRAI
+371 VGSDALQRAI
-381 HDGAQDFLQFKTKLL
+381 TDDAQDFLQFKTKLL
-396 ADEAGTDPI
+396 SDEAGTDPL
-405 KRAEMIRSVVES
+405 KRADMIRSVVTS
-417 IAAIPDAIQRSV
+417 IAAIPDTIQRSV
-429 YLQSSASQLGL
+429 YLQSSSSQLGID
-440 QEQVLGTEVAKVLH
+440 ENVLGTEVAKVLH
-454 KQSQGDSKR
+454 EQSKAATKRTSQQTPYGQAPGTAQLPPPPDVAPPIGDE
-463 SVGHRGPQ
+463 VMP
-471 RDAHSVPQG
+471 
-480 GSGFPGDPGAF
+480 PG
-491 GDQHVPPSTD
+491 T
-501 DEFGGPPSGG
+501 
-511 SESIPLVG
+511 
-519 LSERTVVE
+519 SERTVVE
-527 NDLVRALLEYATE
+527 NDLIRALLEYATE
-540 VVTVRVEAEEEGAE
+540 VVTVAMAGEDGAE
-554 PTDLEVP
+554 PTTLDVP
-561 FAELVIHRLEEEHI
+561 FAELVIHRIEEEGI
-575 DIQEPMNQAV
+575 EIKESLNQLL

-595 ERILTADQLAN
+595 ERILTVDQLAN
-606 DADLGVQQ
+606 DQDVGIQQ

-635 IYPVVERDQLVS
+635 IYPVVEREKLVA

-654 RLHLLDL
+654 RMHLADL
-661 RKASKE
+661 RESSEE
-667 VSNRLE
+667 VQAKLE
-673 QGGLS
+673 EGHWT
-678 VEVERDLLAQK
+678 VDEERELIAQK
-689 VQLDREIQSTLAH
+689 VQLDRDIQSTSSH
-702 FGTVILP
+702 FGTVILPKKP

>member
-1 VPFFYGFLRILGI
+1 
-14 FVDPLFPMIPQDTVD
+14 
-29 QIMNAAVIE
+29 
-38 EVVGDYVE
+38 
-46 LKKSGSSLRGL
+46 
-57 SPFTNEKTPSF
+57 
-68 YVLPAKGIFKCF
+68 
-80 SSGKGGSVVTFLMEL
+80 
-95 EKASYPE
+95 
-102 ALRMLARR
+102 
-110 YNIEIEEKAPTPEEI
+110 
-125 AAATAKESLSNLVAW
+125 
-140 ASKWFTEQMRT
+140 
-151 TEAGK
+151 
-156 AIGRSYFVERGFR
+156 
-169 DDVLDTFLI
+169 
-178 GYSPDSWD
+178 
-186 ALAKAAQ
+186 
-193 EAGYPAEKLVEAGL
+193 
-207 CKQRDD
+207 
-213 GSLWDFFK
+213 
-221 GRVMFP
+221 
-227 IRDVTGRIIGFGGRT
+227 
-242 LSTDKKVAKY
+242 
-252 FNSPESVLYNKSKV
+252 
-266 LYGMHLA
+266 
-273 KPSIVKEE
+273 
-281 RCFLVEGYTDVMAMH
+281 
-296 QAGVENV
+296 
-303 VASSGTALT
+303 VASSDTALT

-343 IDMLLTEGMAVKV
+343 IDMLLAEGMAVKV

-371 VGSDALHRAI
+371 VGSDALNRAI
-381 HDGAQDFLQFKTKLL
+381 HDDAQDFLQFKTQLL

-454 KQSQGDSKR
+454 QQSLAASKR
-463 SVGHRGPQ
+463 SGGHRGSQ
-471 RDAHSVPQG
+471 RPSATGFQG
-480 GSGFPGDPGAF
+480 GSGVPGDPGAS
-491 GDQHVPPSTD
+491 GDQHAPPPS
-501 DEFGGPPSGG
+501 EEGRGGTG
-511 SESIPLVG
+511 SEGAAPARPVG

-527 NDLVRALLEYATE
+527 NDLVRALLEYAAE

-606 DADLGVQQ
+606 DADVGVQQ

-635 IYPVVERDQLVS
+635 IYPVVERDQLIT
-647 LLEDSLR
+647 LLEDSLS

-667 VSNRLE
+667 VATKLE

-678 VEVERDLLAQK
+678 VEDERDLLAQK
-689 VQLDREIQSTLAH
+689 VQLDREIQTTLAH

>member
-1 VPFFYGFLRILGI
+1 
-14 FVDPLFPMIPQDTVD
+14 MIPQETVD

-38 EVVGDYVE
+38 DVVGDHVE

-80 SSGKGGSVVTFLMEL
+80 SSGKGGNVVSFLMEL

-102 ALRMLARR
+102 ALRMLAQR
-110 YNIEIEEKAPTPEEI
+110 YNIEVEEKAPTPEEL

-140 ASKWFTEQMRT
+140 ASKWFMDQMRNT
-151 TEAGK
+151 DAGK

-169 DDVLDTFLI
+169 DDVLDTFMI

-186 ALAKAAQ
+186 AMATAAQ
-193 EAGYPAEKLVEAGL
+193 EAGYTAEKLVEAGL

-227 IRDVTGRIIGFGGRT
+227 IRDVTGRVIGFGGRT
-242 LSTDKKVAKY
+242 LTTDKKVAKY
-252 FNSPESVLYNKSKV
+252 FNSPESILYNKSKV

-273 KPSIVKEE
+273 KQPINKEE

-303 VASSGTALT
+303 VSSSGTALT
-312 TGQIHLIRRFTK
+312 AGQIHLIRRFTK

-343 IDMLLTEGMAVKV
+343 IDMLLAEGMSVKV

-381 HDGAQDFLQFKTKLL
+381 HEDAQDFLQFKAKLL
-396 ADEAGTDPI
+396 SDEAGSDPL
-405 KRAEMIRSVVES
+405 KRADMIRSVVTS

-429 YLQSSASQLGL
+429 YLQSSASQLHMD
-440 QEQVLGTEVAKVLH
+440 ENVLGTEVAKILH
-454 KQSQGDSKR
+454 EQSKAAAKR
-463 SVGHRGPQ
+463 AAKSSPY
-471 RDAHSVPQG
+471 STP
-480 GSGFPGDPGAF
+480 PPGAPP
-491 GDQHVPPSTD
+491 GADIRTSRAGTEDIVPVDPA
-501 DEFGGPPSGG
+501 
-511 SESIPLVG
+511 V
-519 LSERTVVE
+519 SERAVVE
-527 NDLVRALLEYATE
+527 NDLIRILLGYASE
-540 VVTVRVEAEEEGAE
+540 MVTVKVEGEGDAE
-554 PTDLEVP
+554 PTSMEVP
-561 FAELVIHRLEEEHI
+561 FAELVIHRMEEEGI
-575 DIQEPMNQAV
+575 DIREPMNQAV
-585 VKRFSDELDH
+585 VAKYIEELDQD
-595 ERILTADQLAN
+595 RVLTADQLVQ
-606 DADLGVQQ
+606 DKDPGVQQ

-635 IYPVVERDQLVS
+635 IYPVVERDQLLP

-654 RLHLLDL
+654 RLHLSDL
-661 RKASKE
+661 RAASRDLAQK
-667 VSNRLE
+667 LE
-673 QGGLS
+673 AGEMD
-678 VEVERDLLAQK
+678 VEQERDLLAQK
-689 VQLDREIQSTLAH
+689 VQLDRQIQSTLSH